1 MGSYGNLFFFQIQL
15 LLFNSRR
22 GQSFIFTFSIN
33 TMLHDE
39 KNHQTK
45 YRNRCEC
52 IGLNA
57 NFISHPI
64 LYPTDSTV

>member
-22 GQSFIFTFSIN
+22 GQSLIFTFSIN

-39 KNHQTK
+39 KNHQIK